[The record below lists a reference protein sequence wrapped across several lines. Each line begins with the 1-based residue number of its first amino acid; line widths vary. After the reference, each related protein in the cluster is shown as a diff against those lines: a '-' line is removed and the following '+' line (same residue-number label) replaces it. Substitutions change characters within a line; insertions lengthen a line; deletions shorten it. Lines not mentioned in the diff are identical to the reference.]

1 MFCQKQLNIFQKCVN
16 LIKNNQNKN
25 VLTKMDKKGVD
36 TVQTYI
42 LIDILSN

>member
-1 MFCQKQLNIFQKCVN
+1 MFCQKQLNIFQKCV
-16 LIKNNQNKN
+16 NQNKN